1 MIFSQFTSHLDII
14 GKTMK
19 GAGHSFV
26 RIDGSV
32 CAANRISAISRFNSD
47 DADSPRFILC
57 SLLASGTGINLTRA
71 NWCFMMD
78 VWWNDAV
85 ESQAMDRSTYLCLSW
100 FCFICNL
107 HLILP
112 VASYIQSIAFHKPER
127 FKCCVSS

>member
-1 MIFSQFTSHLDII
+1 MKSGNLCICHPEVIFSQFTSHLDII

-32 CAANRISAISRFNSD
+32 CAANRISAISRFNSN

-57 SLLASGTGINLTRA
+57 SLLASGSGINLTRA

-78 VWWNDAV
+78 VGWNDAV
-85 ESQAMDRSTYLCLSW
+85 ESQAMDRSTY
-100 FCFICNL
+100 F
-107 HLILP
+107 
-112 VASYIQSIAFHKPER
+112 
-127 FKCCVSS
+127 CVS